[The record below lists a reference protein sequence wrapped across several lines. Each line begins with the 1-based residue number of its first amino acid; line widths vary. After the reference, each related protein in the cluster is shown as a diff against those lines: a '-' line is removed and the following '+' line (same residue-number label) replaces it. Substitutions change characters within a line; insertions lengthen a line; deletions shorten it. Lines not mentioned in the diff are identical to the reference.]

1 VAVYGDAATP
11 TCDDT
16 EPHPSNDYGLS
27 KLRAEEVLKVW
38 REGDAANRKLLII
51 RPALVYGE
59 GNLANM
65 YRLIDAIAT
74 GRYFNV
80 GAGENIKSI
89 AYVKNLVEAT
99 WYLFNRLPNGL
110 FVGNYSDQPHLKTAE
125 IVSVIASQLGKPIPK
140 SIPKNLLMLM
150 AKPFDLVISLTGK
163 DLPISSMRVKKMGTQ
178 TFHQAELVFKQGFR
192 PQFNTIEG
200 LQRMVEWYKLHQ
212 LQKRKYKSP
221 A

>member
-1 VAVYGDAATP
+1 
-11 TCDDT
+11 
-16 EPHPSNDYGLS
+16 
-27 KLRAEEVLKVW
+27 
-38 REGDAANRKLLII
+38 
-51 RPALVYGE
+51 
-59 GNLANM
+59 
-65 YRLIDAIAT
+65 
-74 GRYFNV
+74 
-80 GAGENIKSI
+80 
-89 AYVKNLVEAT
+89 
-99 WYLFNRLPNGL
+99 
-110 FVGNYSDQPHLKTAE
+110 
-125 IVSVIASQLGKPIPK
+125 
-140 SIPKNLLMLM
+140 M